1 MPNSE
6 ISSLR
11 ISLGQFSCAE
21 DTTPNNPGMRFTHPV
36 TVTRSD
42 DVAAHS
48 ARKDSLFCA
57 VRAPKLVLERLA
69 SLAYICATG
78 RSIASPYR
86 PKYHEHFM
94 FASTPP
100 APAIRNLHIPLRARV
115 TAAVIALLAAATLSP
130 ALSAQS
136 NDTLPLSQ
144 VRPGMQGYA
153 YTIFA
158 GDQVEKFDL
167 EVIGVMP
174 NFLGPQQSIILVQ
187 LKGEKVEHT
196 GVVAG
201 MSGSPVYLDGK
212 LAGALSLKLGVFTK
226 EAIGGVTPIEDIL
239 HPAGPNNATPTDGA
253 VQTQAQALT
262 PTPTYSSSPQ
272 FQAQSQPQ
280 RLALSRETAARNV
293 LPLGSS
299 LEPIATPLV
308 FSGFQPVTLQQFAPE
323 IASYGFVAAQGG
335 TAAPQADDKKLA
347 PGDMAGMV
355 LVSGDASI
363 NSACTVTAVQA
374 DRVYLCGHPF
384 LSLGDVA
391 LPMARSRVVTTLS
404 SSLASTKIVNV
415 GGPIGTITGDH
426 LTAVTGKL
434 GAPPSM
440 IPLDLSVATP
450 LGNKKLHFEV
460 VDHPKLTPLLVALTT
475 FNGLT
480 QNSVYGEGMTLHLSG
495 EVRLKGHA
503 PVQIENTYA
512 PGDFLGG
519 DGLPIALSVQSIFN
533 RLFTNPYEVPSI
545 DGISLK
551 VESIPGRQSFTIDSA
566 WLEKGE
572 AAPGEDLRV
581 RVLLHPYRGESHIEE
596 TTVHVPD
603 QIARG
608 TMLRV
613 MVTDGDLLN
622 RASRGFQFSGS
633 GGPPGLDQLITLLN
647 RERRNDRLYVGLFM
661 PSPTILWD
669 DKELPN
675 APLSQIN
682 VIDGRPAP
690 GTVQVLRESLASESS
705 VQLSGPVS
713 GVVSLNLQIR

>member
-1 MPNSE
+1 M
-6 ISSLR
+6 R
-11 ISLGQFSCAE
+11 IFLGQFSCAE
-21 DTTPNNPGMRFTHPV
+21 DSTPNNPAMRFAHPV
-36 TVTRSD
+36 SVTHSD
-42 DVAAHS
+42 DVAS
-48 ARKDSLFCA
+48 RNVREDGFFWA
-57 VRAPKLVLERLA
+57 VQALKPVLGRLA
-69 SLAYICATG
+69 SAAYFSATG
-78 RSIASPYR
+78 RSIASPYVA
-86 PKYHEHFM
+86 KYHEHFM
-94 FASTPP
+94 FALKPP
-100 APAIRNLHIPLRARV
+100 APVFRSFRLLVLARIVAVFFALAI
-115 TAAVIALLAAATLSP
+115 AAALSS

-136 NDTLPLSQ
+136 NEILPLSQ

-239 HPAGPNNATPTDGA
+239 HPAGPNNAPPA
-253 VQTQAQALT
+253 AQTQAQALT
-262 PTPTYSSSPQ
+262 PAQTYSSSATQ
-272 FQAQSQPQ
+272 VQSQSQPQ
-280 RLALSRETAARNV
+280 QVALSRETTVRNG
-293 LPLGSS
+293 LPSGSS

-308 FSGFQPVTLQQFAPE
+308 FSGFQTATLQQFAPE
-323 IASYGFVAAQGG
+323 IAGYGFVAAQGG

-495 EVRLKGHA
+495 EIRLKGHA

-519 DGLPIALSVQSIFN
+519 DGLPIALGVQSIFN
-533 RLFTNPYEVPSI
+533 RLFTNTYEVPSVE
-545 DGISLK
+545 SVALK
-551 VESIPGRQSFTIDSA
+551 VESIPGHQSFTIDSA

>member
-1 MPNSE
+1 MFAPESIVPAKRNLYLPVL
-6 ISSLR
+6 LR
-11 ISLGQFSCAE
+11 
-21 DTTPNNPGMRFTHPV
+21 
-36 TVTRSD
+36 
-42 DVAAHS
+42 VAA
-48 ARKDSLFCA
+48 
-57 VRAPKLVLERLA
+57 V
-69 SLAYICATG
+69 
-78 RSIASPYR
+78 
-86 PKYHEHFM
+86 
-94 FASTPP
+94 
-100 APAIRNLHIPLRARV
+100 
-115 TAAVIALLAAATLSP
+115 LLAMAAIAALSP

-136 NDTLPLSQ
+136 NDILPLSQ
-144 VRPGMQGYA
+144 VRAGMQGYA

-201 MSGSPVYLDGK
+201 MSGSPVYLEGK

-239 HPAGPNNATPTDGA
+239 HPAGASSAAANSAAMQT
-253 VQTQAQALT
+253 QTQASA
-262 PTPTYSSSPQ
+262 PTYSSTSSTQ
-272 FQAQSQPQ
+272 VQAQSQPQ
-280 RLALSRETAARNV
+280 QLALSHETATRNG
-293 LPLGSS
+293 LPSGSS

-308 FSGFQPVTLQQFAPE
+308 FSGFQTATLQQFAPE
-323 IASYGFVAAQGG
+323 IASFGFVAAQGG
-335 TAAPQADDKKLA
+335 TAAPQPDDKKLA
-347 PGDMAGMV
+347 AGDMAGMV

-434 GAPPSM
+434 GAPPAM

-450 LGNKKLHFEV
+450 LGDKKLHFEV

-495 EVRLKGHA
+495 EIRLKGHA

-519 DGLPIALSVQSIFN
+519 DGLPIALGVQTIFN
-533 RLFTNPYEVPSI
+533 RLFTNTYEVPI
-545 DGISLK
+545 VEGVALK
-551 VESIPGRQSFTIDSA
+551 VESVPGRQSFTIDSA

-572 AAPGEDLRV
+572 AAPGENLRV

-633 GGPPGLDQLITLLN
+633 GGPPGLDQLIALLN

-690 GTVQVLRESLASESS
+690 GTVQVLRESLAGESS
-705 VQLSGPVS
+705 VQLTGPVS